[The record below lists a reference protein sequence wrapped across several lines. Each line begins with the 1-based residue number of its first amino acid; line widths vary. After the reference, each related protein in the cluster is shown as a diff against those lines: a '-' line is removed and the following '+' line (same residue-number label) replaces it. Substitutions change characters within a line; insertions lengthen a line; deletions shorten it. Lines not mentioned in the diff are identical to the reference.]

1 MPQYYRGICLSGNKK
16 DNAISQPNFYK
27 FKNYWVKLE
36 CYLRY
41 LFEKGEV
48 PTLTPDDQIFIPD
61 EFCPKDEHLNF
72 YRKKFNRNQKRWV
85 KQMIKNHK
93 FDKDISNKEGI
104 WRIDF
109 SKLIDH
115 LYKSLADKENLYEI
129 TENFQSRKINKELDE
144 YQKLSLL
151 LSYSSFKLQAEF
163 GLIQTGLSG
172 RECLMIK
179 SPTTK
184 RKLVKRV

>member
-1 MPQYYRGICLSGNKK
+1 MEQYYRGICLSENNQ

-48 PTLTPDDQIFIPD
+48 PTLTPNDQIFIPED
-61 EFCPKDEHLNF
+61 FCPKEEHLNF
-72 YRKKFNRNQKRWV
+72 YRKKFNRNKKRWV
-85 KQMIKNHK
+85 KMMIKNNK
-93 FDKDISNKEGI
+93 FDQDISNRKGK
-104 WRIDF
+104 WRIKF
-109 SKLIDH
+109 SKLIDR
-115 LYKSLADKENLYEI
+115 LYKSLADKDNLYEI
-129 TENFQSRKINKELDE
+129 TENFQKRKINKELDE

-151 LSYSSFKLQAEF
+151 LSYPSFKLKPEYALIGA
-163 GLIQTGLSG
+163 GLPG
-172 RECLMIK
+172 RESLIITP
-179 SPTTK
+179 PTTK